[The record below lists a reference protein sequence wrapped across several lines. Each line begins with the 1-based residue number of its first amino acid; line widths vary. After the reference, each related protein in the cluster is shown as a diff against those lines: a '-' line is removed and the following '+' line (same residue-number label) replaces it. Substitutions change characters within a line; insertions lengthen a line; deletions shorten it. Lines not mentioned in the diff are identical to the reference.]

1 MDFDYA
7 ERRAVLE
14 DPVAGQ
20 LSPHSYL
27 ICTLCA
33 EKLTPPRGWE
43 LEDHRDKPQLFLAEN
58 AEEAGA
64 ETDETNETDETDDL
78 VVTLPT
84 DDSQASLPKLEA
96 QRAFPQRG

>member
-7 ERRAVLE
+7 ARRAVLE

-27 ICTLCA
+27 LCTLCA

-43 LEDHRDKPQLFLAEN
+43 LQDHRDKPALFLAEEV
-58 AEEAGA
+58 EEAET
-64 ETDETNETDETDDL
+64 ETDETHDL

-84 DDSQASLPKLEA
+84 ESQASLPKLEPE
-96 QRAFPQRG
+96 RAFPQRG

>member
-1 MDFDYA
+1 MDFDYE
-7 ERRAVLE
+7 ERRAFLD

-27 ICTLCA
+27 LCTLCA

-43 LEDHRDKPQLFLAEN
+43 LQDRRDKPQLFLAE
-58 AEEAGA
+58 EEPAGVDEPLVTA
-64 ETDETNETDETDDL
+64 LDDEDEGQGGYPRLET
-78 VVTLPT
+78 
-84 DDSQASLPKLEA
+84 

>member
-27 ICTLCA
+27 LCTLCA

-43 LEDHRDKPQLFLAEN
+43 LEDHRDKPQLFLAEK

-64 ETDETNETDETDDL
+64 ETDETEDL

-84 DDSQASLPKLEA
+84 DDSQASLPELET